1 MWNKTPPGNNEKS
14 PENIADNFHIE
25 QLQLIC
31 SGNRKKLSLSG
42 YIKNLNEFSFV
53 DRLEHL
59 QWTTLFH
66 NRLNFEYVP
75 SESITARLEFRNR
88 LYYGDAVKNILGFSR
103 IISRDAG
110 WADLSWNLI
119 DDKNAVLNSTMDMA
133 LINYSKGKW
142 DITLGR
148 QRVNWGMNLVWN
160 PNDIFNTYNFLDFD
174 YEERPGSDA
183 LRVQYYLCDFSKI
196 EVSAKK
202 GRSMDDYIIA
212 GMYKFNTSSYDI
224 QLITGVYQK
233 DWMFGAGWAGN
244 LKDAGFKGEISYFV
258 PMESYLKSAKVLS
271 ASISADYAFKKGLY
285 VNSSLL
291 YNSNAY
297 NFAENLGSLLYTDLN
312 AKNLI
317 PFKYSGF
324 LQFSKEFSPIVSGS
338 VGFIYS
344 PTNHSVIFLPSLN
357 YSVARNWDLN
367 FTGQSFF
374 EFEEYKTLG
383 NIFFIRLRWSF

>member
-1 MWNKTPPGNNEKS
+1 MKNLLKIS
-14 PENIADNFHIE
+14 
-25 QLQLIC
+25 LLIFILN
-31 SGNRKKLSLSG
+31 SFGLSAQETEKKLSLSG

-53 DRLEHL
+53 DRLEQL

-75 SESITARLEFRNR
+75 SGVITARLEFRNR
-88 LYYGDAVKNILGFSR
+88 LYYGDAVKNIPGFSG
-103 IISRDAG
+103 IISRDDG

-119 DDKNAVLNSTMDMA
+119 DDKNTVFNSTIDRA

-142 DITLGR
+142 DVTLGR

-183 LRVQYYLCDFSKI
+183 LRVQYYLGDFSKI
-196 EVSAKK
+196 EIAAKK
-202 GRSMDDYIIA
+202 GRSRDDYIIA

-224 QLITGVYQK
+224 QLITGIYQK

-258 PMESYLKSAKVLS
+258 PRETYFNSDQVLS
-271 ASISADYAFKKGLY
+271 ASISVDYAFKKGLY
-285 VNSSLL
+285 VNSSVL
-291 YNSNAY
+291 YNSNAD
-297 NFAENLGSLLYTDLN
+297 NFFGNLESLLYADLS
-312 AKNLI
+312 AKNLM
-317 PFKYSGF
+317 PYKYSGF
-324 LQFSKEFSPIVSGS
+324 LQFSKEFSPIFSGTAS
-338 VGFIYS
+338 FIYS
-344 PTNHSVIFLPSLN
+344 PTNHSVIFMPSLQ

-374 EFEEYKTLG
+374 EFAEYKNLG
-383 NIFFIRLRWSF
+383 NSFFLRLRWSF